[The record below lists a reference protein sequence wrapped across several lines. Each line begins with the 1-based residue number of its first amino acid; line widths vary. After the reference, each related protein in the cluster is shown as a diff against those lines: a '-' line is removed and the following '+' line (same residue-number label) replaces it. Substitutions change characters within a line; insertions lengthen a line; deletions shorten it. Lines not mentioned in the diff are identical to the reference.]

1 MKTLAVSIKHERKPE
16 FDEQRIQALENAFKE
31 LCPIEDTAEAMVDT
45 LKIMNPAVKEV
56 VMFGN
61 VVMIDISG
69 NIREVNIAG
78 FGFEDVYTSLIAA
91 VLRGGK

>member
-1 MKTLAVSIKHERKPE
+1 MKTLNVSITHERKPE
-16 FDEQRIQALENAFKE
+16 FDEQRIQALENAFEE
-31 LCPIEDTAEAMVDT
+31 LCPIEETAEAMVDT
-45 LKIMNPAVKEV
+45 LKVMNPSVREV

-61 VVMIDISG
+61 IVMIDISG